1 MKIVKFSINRPV
13 AISMFTVAALI
24 FGFISFSRLNLNLL
38 PDISYP
44 TLTIKTEYPG
54 TAPSEIENILSKPIE
69 ETCGVVDNVIRIS
82 SVSRAELSEVTI
94 EFAWNT
100 NMDFATLKVR
110 EKLDLMRMPLEARK
124 PIILRYD
131 PNQEPIMKLGITG
144 DSDLSR
150 IRYIAETELK
160 QALESIEGVAACSIS
175 GGLEDE
181 IHIDIDEQKL
191 SLLNIPISTV
201 VSRLSQENVNLSA
214 GILKQK
220 DSQFLVRTV
229 NEFKSVEEIK
239 DIIIIRRGDIL
250 IKLGSFAEVF
260 RGYKERKV
268 ISKINGLEC
277 IEAAIYRAADANT
290 VTVSNLVTERLARV
304 RENVLKPRGLDYL
317 VITNQA
323 KFIKNTIRQVIQTAI
338 IGGILAILILLYFL
352 KNLRS
357 TIIIG
362 TAIPISVIITFFLM
376 YTSNISL
383 NIISLGGL
391 ALGIGMLV
399 DNSIVVLE
407 SIQRYRE
414 DGADLY
420 NSALK
425 GTSEVAGAVTAS
437 TFTTVAVF
445 FPIVFV
451 EGIAGQLFKDMALT
465 VTFSLLA
472 SLVVSLT
479 LVPMLNS
486 TLRREQSKERFSRF
500 IKSVFKPVDKVY
512 DRFYQSYKKGQDFS
526 FSHKTIIFAAVFLLF
541 IFSIYMTRTMGQE
554 LIPVISQGEFLINVE
569 FKPGTSLSENA
580 GIVSDIT
587 DTLQQYEEIE
597 NIYELIGKGAL
608 GGISF
613 QEERENLSE
622 FTIRLKEGILGK
634 KEDQI
639 MERVRSDLS
648 KFTTTK
654 FKVYKPR
661 LFSFK
666 APLEIVVSAKDL
678 DVIKRV
684 SDELLEKLRSAE
696 GIIDLKSSMEEGYP
710 EIQIV
715 FNRAILAS
723 QDMTINSV
731 GSQIRNKIEGEIAT
745 RFIESDREIDIRV
758 RLSENF
764 RDRVDKISRINIRN
778 GLGVMVPLRA
788 LADIRISEGPAE
800 IRRISQQK
808 SAVITGNIS
817 GIALDEAKEI
827 IMAAAVTIDKPP
839 DSTIYMAGQ
848 SMEQDVAFSSM
859 IFAILLAIF
868 LVYLVMA
875 SQFESFK
882 KPLIIMFTIPLGII
896 GVILVGLI
904 ANMSINVIVLIGLVI
919 LSGIIVNNAIVL
931 VDYIGQL
938 QERGM
943 KKIDAIKKAAQ
954 VRWRPILMTTITTIL
969 GLTPMALDFNEGF
982 EIRIPLALTLI
993 GGLFFGTFL
1002 TLVFIPLVYNLIVK
1016 ETQPT
1021 KAEYKFPLLKKGKEQ

>member
-13 AISMFTVAALI
+13 AISMFTMAALI
-24 FGFISFSRLNLNLL
+24 FGFISYSRLNLNLL
-38 PDISYP
+38 PNISYP

-69 ETCGVVDNVIRIS
+69 ETCGVIDNVIRIS

-214 GILKQK
+214 GILKQQ

-239 DIIIIRRGDIL
+239 DIIIIRRDNIL

-376 YTSNISL
+376 YMSNISL

-414 DGADLY
+414 DGVDLY

-512 DRFYQSYKKGQDFS
+512 DRFYQSYKKSQDFS

-580 GIVSDIT
+580 RIVSDIS

-597 NIYELIGKGAL
+597 NIYELIGKGSL

-666 APLEIVVSAKDL
+666 APLEVVVSGKDL
-678 DVIKRV
+678 DVIKRI

-839 DSTIYMAGQ
+839 DSTIYLAGQ

-875 SQFESFK
+875 SQFESFI

-938 QERGM
+938 QKRGM

-1002 TLVFIPLVYNLIVK
+1002 TLVFIPLVYNMIVK
-1016 ETQPT
+1016 ETQPI

>member
-1 MKIVKFSINRPV
+1 
-13 AISMFTVAALI
+13 
-24 FGFISFSRLNLNLL
+24 
-38 PDISYP
+38 
-44 TLTIKTEYPG
+44 
-54 TAPSEIENILSKPIE
+54 
-69 ETCGVVDNVIRIS
+69 
-82 SVSRAELSEVTI
+82 
-94 EFAWNT
+94 
-100 NMDFATLKVR
+100 
-110 EKLDLMRMPLEARK
+110 
-124 PIILRYD
+124 
-131 PNQEPIMKLGITG
+131 
-144 DSDLSR
+144 
-150 IRYIAETELK
+150 
-160 QALESIEGVAACSIS
+160 
-175 GGLEDE
+175 
-181 IHIDIDEQKL
+181 
-191 SLLNIPISTV
+191 
-201 VSRLSQENVNLSA
+201 
-214 GILKQK
+214 
-220 DSQFLVRTV
+220 
-229 NEFKSVEEIK
+229 
-239 DIIIIRRGDIL
+239 
-250 IKLGSFAEVF
+250 
-260 RGYKERKV
+260 
-268 ISKINGLEC
+268 
-277 IEAAIYRAADANT
+277 
-290 VTVSNLVTERLARV
+290 
-304 RENVLKPRGLDYL
+304 
-317 VITNQA
+317 
-323 KFIKNTIRQVIQTAI
+323 
-338 IGGILAILILLYFL
+338 
-352 KNLRS
+352 
-357 TIIIG
+357 
-362 TAIPISVIITFFLM
+362 
-376 YTSNISL
+376 
-383 NIISLGGL
+383 
-391 ALGIGMLV
+391 
-399 DNSIVVLE
+399 
-407 SIQRYRE
+407 
-414 DGADLY
+414 
-420 NSALK
+420 
-425 GTSEVAGAVTAS
+425 
-437 TFTTVAVF
+437 
-445 FPIVFV
+445 
-451 EGIAGQLFKDMALT
+451 
-465 VTFSLLA
+465 
-472 SLVVSLT
+472 
-479 LVPMLNS
+479 
-486 TLRREQSKERFSRF
+486 
-500 IKSVFKPVDKVY
+500 
-512 DRFYQSYKKGQDFS
+512 
-526 FSHKTIIFAAVFLLF
+526 
-541 IFSIYMTRTMGQE
+541 MTRTMGQE

-597 NIYELIGKGAL
+597 SIYELIGKGSL

-639 MERVRSDLS
+639 MERVRADLN

-666 APLEIVVSAKDL
+666 APLEVVVSAKDL
-678 DVIKRV
+678 DVIKRI
-684 SDELLEKLRSAE
+684 SDELLEKLRNVD

-710 EIQIV
+710 EIQII
-715 FNRAILAS
+715 FNRAVLAS

-731 GSQIRNKIEGEIAT
+731 GSQIRNKIEGEVAT

-758 RLSENF
+758 RLSEGF
-764 RDRVDKISRINIRN
+764 RDRVDKITRINIRN

-817 GIALDEAKEI
+817 GIALDEAKEK
-827 IMAAAVTIDKPP
+827 IMAAARTIDKPP
-839 DSTIYMAGQ
+839 DSTIYLAGQ

-943 KKIDAIKKAAQ
+943 KKIEAIKKAAQ

-1016 ETQPT
+1016 ETQSIKVENKNP
-1021 KAEYKFPLLKKGKEQ
+1021 FFKKGNEQ